1 MSGTGKVERV
11 PTGIA
16 RLDDILQGGLL
27 RGRVYTVTGPP
38 GSGKTILASQLCFH
52 HIARGGRCVYVT
64 LLVESH
70 AKMLDHLATLGFFRA
85 EAVPERLFLV
95 SAYAALQAEGGKGL
109 VELAR
114 RTLRDRDATLLV
126 VDGMESLEALAGSPR
141 AYREAIHELQGAA
154 GLLGATTLLLSNSV
168 TARDVESSIV
178 DGVIELSDRLVGP
191 RAVRELTVRK
201 LRGSDHLRGRH
212 EVEITSR
219 GLVVHPRT
227 EVQFHDPAPE
237 AEEARERMPFGV
249 ARLDEM
255 MGGGAP
261 SGSATALVGAPGTG
275 KTLLGL
281 SFLAEGARRG
291 QRGTYFGFYEP
302 PPRLLEKAAAVGIPL
317 EEHVRAGRVRL
328 VWQPPLEHMMD

>member
-1 MSGTGKVERV
+1 
-11 PTGIA
+11 
-16 RLDDILQGGLL
+16 
-27 RGRVYTVTGPP
+27 
-38 GSGKTILASQLCFH
+38 
-52 HIARGGRCVYVT
+52 
-64 LLVESH
+64 
-70 AKMLDHLATLGFFRA
+70 
-85 EAVPERLFLV
+85 
-95 SAYAALQAEGGKGL
+95 
-109 VELAR
+109 
-114 RTLRDRDATLLV
+114 
-126 VDGMESLEALAGSPR
+126 
-141 AYREAIHELQGAA
+141 
-154 GLLGATTLLLSNSV
+154 
-168 TARDVESSIV
+168 
-178 DGVIELSDRLVGP
+178 
-191 RAVRELTVRK
+191 
-201 LRGSDHLRGRH
+201 
-212 EVEITSR
+212 
-219 GLVVHPRT
+219 VVHPRT